1 MIALPQ
7 ILESTPP
14 CQAISMMGARGV
26 AKKVEF
32 NPVRA
37 EDVELP
43 EGATFVIANSLA
55 VSNKAIGAHRRRV
68 CDRYGLE

>member
-1 MIALPQ
+1 
-7 ILESTPP
+7 
-14 CQAISMMGARGV
+14 MMGAKGV
-26 AKKVEF
+26 AKKIEF

-55 VSNKAIGAHRRRV
+55 VSNKAVGAHRRCGV
-68 CDRYGLE
+68 LACPKHCCL